1 MADLREQ
8 HVCIKFCF
16 KLGKTA
22 TGTHQMLKQAFGENS
37 LGQTQ
42 TYNWYKRFKDTL
54 GLSYGTCQ
62 RILSEE
68 LNMRR
73 IAAKFV
79 PRLLQNEQKQHR
91 LEVCRELQQQLQE
104 DPNFL
109 SKVVT
114 GDKNLAPC
122 DFFLF
127 PKMKIK
133 LKGRR
138 FDTVEEIQAET
149 QTVLNTLTKKGFQ
162 DAFEKWQK
170 RWDQCMRSQG
180 DYFEGDGAE

>member
-8 HVCIKFCF
+8 RACIKFCF

-22 TGTHQMLKQAFGENS
+22 AETHEILKQDFGDNS
-37 LGQTQ
+37 LGQAQ
-42 TYNWYKRFKDTL
+42 AYDWYKSLKNGRISADENVAKVRDLILQDRRRSIQDLCNTL
-54 GLSYGTCQ
+54 GLSYGKCQ

-68 LNMRR
+68 LNMRM

-114 GDKNLAPC
+114 GDESWVHGYDPESKQQSLQWNSPSS
-122 DFFLF
+122 
-127 PKMKIK
+127 PSS
-133 LKGRR
+133 
-138 FDTVEEIQAET
+138 T
-149 QTVLNTLTKKGFQ
+149 
-162 DAFEKWQK
+162 
-170 RWDQCMRSQG
+170 SQ
-180 DYFEGDGAE
+180 EQH

>member
-1 MADLREQ
+1 
-8 HVCIKFCF
+8 
-16 KLGKTA
+16 
-22 TGTHQMLKQAFGENS
+22 
-37 LGQTQ
+37 
-42 TYNWYKRFKDTL
+42 
-54 GLSYGTCQ
+54 
-62 RILSEE
+62 
-68 LNMRR
+68 MRR
-73 IAAKFV
+73 IVAKFV

-91 LEVCRELQQQLQE
+91 LKVCRELQQQLQE

-114 GDKNLAPC
+114 VVPHPRYLPDLAPC

-149 QTVLNTLTKKGFQ
+149 QTVLNTLTKKDFQ

-170 RWDQCMRSQG
+170 HWDRCMRSQG